1 MDTQE
6 QIKVKTKIDLLVKM
20 TFLNIW
26 TKWTVNNLFTS
37 RNSINDDYYIGWWG
51 GGLWWGGGGGGGGG
65 IGGEGGGD
73 DYVDEDENEE
83 KEDYDDDNDDD
94 NDDDDDDDDDGHWG
108 QGKVKMLS
116 CVAKTVI
123 FPLWNRESQQH
134 KNR

>member
-6 QIKVKTKIDLLVKM
+6 QIKVKTKIGLLVKM

-37 RNSINDDYYIGWWG
+37 RNSINDDYYIGW
-51 GGLWWGGGGGGGGG
+51 GGGGGG

-94 NDDDDDDDDDGHWG
+94 NFMMMMMMMMMVIEAKGRWRC
-108 QGKVKMLS
+108 S
-116 CVAKTVI
+116 VA
-123 FPLWNRESQQH
+123 WQRQ
-134 KNR
+134 